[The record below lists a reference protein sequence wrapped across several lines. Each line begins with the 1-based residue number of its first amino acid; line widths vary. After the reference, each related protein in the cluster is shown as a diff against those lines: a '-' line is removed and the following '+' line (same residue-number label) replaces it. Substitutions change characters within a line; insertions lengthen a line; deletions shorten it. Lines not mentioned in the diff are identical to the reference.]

1 MIKALGLF
9 LVVLLVLQ
17 TANAQRSI
25 DDIIQDLE
33 KYCPFFGFQGVLQ
46 CPTKSYTTMNNS
58 TLDSQIISGFGYDRV
73 SREVRYPVLPSKPP
87 SGYSTANYQTYEYTD
102 VSTYLNFVF
111 AEKANYQGGI
121 YVLEDNFVSQ
131 FASLFSDYRIN
142 MLVTQKQYD
151 SYATAI
157 SSYSLIPE
165 FLELL
170 QTLPPV
176 YNSNNATLVYLYR
189 SRIIDIFGTDVS
201 ISSTHGGIFFQ
212 QSVVKTCYSGNV
224 APDMEHEIDTT
235 INHQPPG
242 PLAYLQY
249 RSLGIFD
256 VLGGNPE
263 LPHTNYGPI
272 IASFAQNP
280 AITSFNSVPLWQVV
294 PANYRAALQAA
305 INDYTNEKQ
314 VSINALTAQ
323 IEGQKVQSYKNPQ
336 TVAVY
341 GRQTAQYSDYILV
354 WNACPYIRVNG
365 ALYTPRCTYEIQ
377 YPSFAAGGTSVIVNG
392 DFEHQGILHY
402 ESQREAAGGTMRI
415 DGWFKHYSEAGTSS
429 DRKPDYSVDIPYSLL
444 TSEDI
449 KNTAVNVTHAMFALG
464 NVDSAYVHTGCVD
477 LLYLYV
483 NTMPYENLY
492 FTACIDCLPVVT
504 TSPASFGMKNS
515 DLECVCAGF

>member
-1 MIKALGLF
+1 MVLVALGN
-9 LVVLLVLQ
+9 
-17 TANAQRSI
+17 TQRNV
-25 DDIIQDLE
+25 DDILHDLE

-46 CPTKSYTTMNNS
+46 CPTKSLTFSDNS

-73 SREVRYPVLPSKPP
+73 SREIRYPVLPSKPP
-87 SGYSTANYQTYEYTD
+87 AGYGTASFQTYEYTD

-131 FASLFSDYRIN
+131 FASLFGDYRIN
-142 MLVTQKQYD
+142 MLVTQKQYTN
-151 SYATAI
+151 YATAI
-157 SSYSLIPE
+157 SSYALIPE

-170 QTLPPV
+170 ETLPPV
-176 YNSNNATLVYLYR
+176 YNANNATLVYLYR

-201 ISSTHGGIFFQ
+201 ISSTHGGVFFQ
-212 QSVVKTCYSGNV
+212 QSVVKSCYAGNV
-224 APDMEHEIDTT
+224 APDMENEMDTT

-242 PLAYLQY
+242 ALAYLRY
-249 RSLGIFD
+249 RSLGLFD

-280 AITSFNSVPLWQVV
+280 AITAFNSLPLWQVV

-314 VSINALTAQ
+314 VSLNALTAQ
-323 IEGQKVQSYKNPQ
+323 IEGQKVQNYKNPQ

-341 GRQTAQYSDYILV
+341 GRQTEQHSDYILI
-354 WNACPYIRVNG
+354 WNVCPYIKAG
-365 ALYTPRCTYEIQ
+365 GGLYTPRCTYEVQ
-377 YPSFAAGGTSVIVNG
+377 YPSYAAGGTSVIVNG
-392 DFEHQGILHY
+392 DFEHRGILHY
-402 ESQREAAGGTMRI
+402 DSQREPAGGSMRI
-415 DGWFKHYSEAGTSS
+415 DGWFKAYTEDSTPA
-429 DRKPDYSVDIPYSLL
+429 RKPDYTVDLPYALL

-449 KNTAVNVTHAMFALG
+449 RNTAINVTHAMFALG

-492 FTACIDCLPVVT
+492 FTACIDCLPVVV
-504 TSPASFGMKNS
+504 TSPAQYGMKNS
-515 DLECVCAGF
+515 DLQCVCAGF